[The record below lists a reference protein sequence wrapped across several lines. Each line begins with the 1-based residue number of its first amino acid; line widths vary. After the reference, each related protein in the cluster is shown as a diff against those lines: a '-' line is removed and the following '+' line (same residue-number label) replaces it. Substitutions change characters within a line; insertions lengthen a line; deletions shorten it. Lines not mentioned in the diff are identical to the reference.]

1 MNTIFERTDWSIDH
15 EIIVKFKNNKF
26 DWIDPIVTVYED
38 DGKLV
43 VENESGHTYDYVLD
57 DIEKYRIRVYSSED
71 IYDVEG

>member
-1 MNTIFERTDWSIDH
+1 MNLIFERVDWSINH
-15 EIIVKFKNNKF
+15 EIIIKFKNNKF
-26 DWIDPIVTVYED
+26 DWIDPIVSVYED

-43 VENESGHTYDYVLD
+43 VENERGYTYDYVLD

>member
-15 EIIVKFKNNKF
+15 EIIIKFKNNKF

-43 VENESGHTYDYVLD
+43 VENGNGHTYDYVLK

-71 IYDVEG
+71 IYDVG

>member
-1 MNTIFERTDWSIDH
+1 MNTIFERDDWNTDH
-15 EIIVKFKNNKF
+15 EIIIKFKNGKF

-43 VENESGHTYDYVLD
+43 VENERGYTYDYVLD

-71 IYDVEG
+71 IYDVD